1 MTYPARQV
9 SHAQRLINTAVLDTA
24 GYAPPVRELPLLA
37 VIAVEAVGLVA
48 VALLNHWRVGS
59 LVMGLGLC
67 LGAVFRLTLPAR
79 QAGLLVV
86 RSKPVDSAVLLA
98 LGFGLVALAN
108 AIPAAS

>member
-1 MTYPARQV
+1 MK
-9 SHAQRLINTAVLDTA
+9 
-24 GYAPPVRELPLLA
+24 ELPLLA
-37 VIAVEAVGLVA
+37 VIAVEVTGLVL
-48 VALLNHWRVGS
+48 VALLAHWRLGS

-86 RSKPVDSAVLLA
+86 RSRAVDAAVMLS
-98 LGFGLVALAN
+98 LGFALAALAN